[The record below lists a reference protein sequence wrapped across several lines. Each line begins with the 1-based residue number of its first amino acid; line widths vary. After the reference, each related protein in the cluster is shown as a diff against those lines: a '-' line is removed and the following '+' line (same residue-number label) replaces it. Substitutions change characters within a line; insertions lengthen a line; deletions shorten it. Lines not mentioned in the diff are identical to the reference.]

1 MIDLTETDVMRVTL
15 DNRGIQKGA
24 EYFLNLPLDDLYDS
38 YSIYL
43 TDEEIESQIFKST
56 LHGMW
61 EEIHQL
67 NEIRIRNKVDYLGL
81 LAQELYNYLTVEF
94 FYTHIEPGMILEQF
108 IDTGAIYDDLGY
120 RKAKEST
127 VVAYIHTSGVGRDD
141 IKILRQLSIQ
151 LLNKKEI
158 KTRWST
164 YGLREYLS
172 EQTFNDWKE
181 LNGGSTYTSRQTYY
195 NYIQIKNGDGVL
207 KPSTRKVLD
216 EFIRKLGSNP
226 NYFNN
231 FKKDDNHVLF
241 FGERIIY
248 VREGRIIVNEAPSQL
263 TAKQKQGIINEMKG

>member
-24 EYFLNLPLDDLYDS
+24 DYFLDLPLDDLYDS

-94 FYTHIEPGMILEQF
+94 FYTHIEPGMVLEQF

-151 LLNKKEI
+151 LLNKKDI

-172 EQTFNDWKE
+172 EQTFNDWKQ
-181 LNGGSTYTSRQTYY
+181 LNGGSAYTSRQTYY

-248 VREGRIIVNEAPSQL
+248 VREGRIVVNEAPSQL